1 MSNRSIEIEKGNPGY
16 AALNPNTSKIYIT
29 YESHDLILVV
39 NINKGVIESKISADR
54 PGDIDIN
61 PITNKVYVSAAYGI
75 YEIDGSTNEC
85 KLINSRPQTSSQHLG
100 IQDSPSSLKDHLF
113 AVDSTTNK
121 IYVSKYENESISVY
135 NGNESNRLEDSINFK
150 ASKWDAGTSTKP
162 SFVLVNE
169 DLRLLYVKADT
180 TASAGGGG
188 GGGES
193 LLVIDLNTKKTIN
206 TRTLPSTSTQLGF
219 AFNRSNNTIFMKK
232 ISEKAILK
240 YDGYL
245 KKVVHKTTF
254 EKDSV
259 WKRIF
264 RDDTYFAEVI
274 VINPMTNK
282 VYVSD
287 SKSKLLYEI
296 DG

>member
-16 AALNPNTSKIYIT
+16 AVLNPNTSKIYIT

-39 NINKGVIESKISADR
+39 NINIESKISADR

-61 PITNKVYVSAAYGI
+61 PITNKVHVSAAYGI

-85 KLINSRPQTSSQHLG
+85 KLINSRPQTSSQHLQC

-121 IYVSKYENESISVY
+121 IYVSKQENESISVY
-135 NGNESNRLEDSINFK
+135 NGNKSNRLEDSINFK
-150 ASKWDAGTSTKP
+150 AKWDTGTSTRP

-169 DLRLLYVKADT
+169 DLRLLYVKAY
-180 TASAGGGG
+180 ASGSAGGGG
-188 GGGES
+188 GGGEL

-206 TRTLPSTSTQLGF
+206 TRSLPSTNTQLGF

-245 KKVVHKTTF
+245 KKVLHKTTF
-254 EKDSV
+254 DKDSV
-259 WKRIF
+259 WKNMF
-264 RDDTYFAEVI
+264 RDDTHFAEVI
-274 VINPMTNK
+274 VINPITNK
-282 VYVSD
+282 VYLSD

>member
-1 MSNRSIEIEKGNPGY
+1 
-16 AALNPNTSKIYIT
+16 
-29 YESHDLILVV
+29 
-39 NINKGVIESKISADR
+39 
-54 PGDIDIN
+54 
-61 PITNKVYVSAAYGI
+61 
-75 YEIDGSTNEC
+75 
-85 KLINSRPQTSSQHLG
+85 
-100 IQDSPSSLKDHLF
+100 
-113 AVDSTTNK
+113 
-121 IYVSKYENESISVY
+121 
-135 NGNESNRLEDSINFK
+135 
-150 ASKWDAGTSTKP
+150 
-162 SFVLVNE
+162 
-169 DLRLLYVKADT
+169 
-180 TASAGGGG
+180 
-188 GGGES
+188 
-193 LLVIDLNTKKTIN
+193 
-206 TRTLPSTSTQLGF
+206 
-219 AFNRSNNTIFMKK
+219 MKK

-245 KKVVHKTTF
+245 KKVLHKTTF